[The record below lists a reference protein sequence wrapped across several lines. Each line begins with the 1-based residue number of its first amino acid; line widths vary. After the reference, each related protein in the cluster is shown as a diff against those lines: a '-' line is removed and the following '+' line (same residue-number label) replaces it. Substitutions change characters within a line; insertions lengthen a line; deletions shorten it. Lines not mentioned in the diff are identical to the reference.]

1 MKFGFLLL
9 LAFRISVLA
18 FSQCTSHQAPESI
31 REINDKTLEEISG
44 LAQSRVDSDRMYVHN
59 DSGGEPVIY
68 VLSLEKEP
76 IAQLVLEGAEN
87 VDWEDIA
94 VGPGPDG
101 ESYIYVGDIG
111 DNLAVRDH
119 VVVYRVKEPGTL
131 MKSQTV
137 RTEKA
142 VLTYPDG
149 PRDAET
155 LMVDP
160 ISNDIFIVS
169 KREESN
175 HVFRFKSEGFSKGEV
190 ELEHVAEL
198 GIGGAVGGDI
208 SHDGNQVIIKNYF
221 EVYYWNRK
229 PGSLIAET
237 LVNEPEVLPYQ
248 PEPQGEAIGFDSRKP
263 GYFTLSEKRFDI
275 IPVLYRYTL
284 PD

>member
-18 FSQCTSHQAPESI
+18 FSQSTSHQAPEAI

-94 VGPGPDG
+94 VGSGPDG

-119 VVVYRVKEPGTL
+119 VVVYRVKEPEAL
-131 MKSQTV
+131 AKSQ
-137 RTEKA
+137 RIQAEKV
-142 VLTYPDG
+142 VLTYPGG

-229 PGSLIAET
+229 SGNSIAET
-237 LVNEPEVLPYQ
+237 LAYEPEVLPYQ